1 MTILRDP
8 LAGLSAFVRSV
19 EAGSFSAAARMLGA
33 TPSAV
38 SKAVARLEA
47 EVGVRLLHRT
57 TRAVHLTPE
66 GQALYERGSRIVL
79 EACDV
84 RKELSEAT
92 GVRGPLRVTAPVDLG
107 QPWLAPRIVEFL
119 ERFPDVRVELSLT
132 NRFVDLVEER
142 FDVGLRLGPVRDPRL
157 VRRKLG
163 PTGAIVCAS
172 PAYLRK
178 RGTPRRLDDLA
189 HHATLAYTRNGKST
203 PWRFVDRDVDV
214 QPGPFGSDDNV
225 ALLTAALAG
234 LGIARLPTYV
244 AAPEIERGR
253 LRVLFP
259 DRLMQGP
266 TASVI
271 YPEQRYPL
279 ARLRAFIDFISTAF
293 IKTPP

>member
-8 LAGLSAFVRSV
+8 LAGLSAFVGSV
-19 EAGSFSAAARMLGA
+19 EAGSFSAAARILGA

-38 SKAVARLEA
+38 SKAVAKLES

-57 TRAVHLTPE
+57 TRAVHLTAE
-66 GQALYERGSRIVL
+66 GQALYERGARIMR
-79 EACDV
+79 EARDV

-119 ERFPDVRVELSLT
+119 ERFPDVQIDLSLT

-142 FDVGLRLGPVRDPRL
+142 FDVGVRLGHVRDPRL

-163 PTGAIVCAS
+163 PTGAVLCAS

-189 HHATLAYTRNGKST
+189 NHATLAYMRDGKPM

-214 QPGPFGSDDNV
+214 TPGPFGSDDNA
-225 ALLTAALAG
+225 ALLTAARAG
-234 LGIARLPTYV
+234 LGIARLPAYV
-244 AAPEIERGR
+244 AAPDIERGR
-253 LRVLFP
+253 LRALFP
-259 DRLMQGP
+259 DLAMQGP
-266 TASVI
+266 TASIV

-279 ARLRAFIDFISTAF
+279 ARLRAFIDFIAGAF
-293 IKTPP
+293 AAAPP